1 MKTNKY
7 FNHYLDLIE
16 IFFLIND
23 HTFTEVKI
31 QAIEKKVAAYLTQFK
46 KLYPEKSIPAKF
58 HFMVHYGRAIREYGP
73 PRQYSTLRL
82 ESKHSTFKR
91 YVAALHNHKNFT
103 KSLSEKHQ
111 HLQLF
116 HLLSPNYFSSN
127 IFGSRETQKDAS
139 SSDIISSILFDI
151 SHEDFALNNSRKI
164 TI

>member
-46 KLYPEKSIPAKF
+46 ILYPEKS
-58 HFMVHYGRAIREYGP
+58 RAIREYGP

-164 TI
+164 TYFKLVIFDLVE